1 MYCFCSGAL
10 LGQRTSQPEER
21 PQIGAVGR
29 TSALTGGR
37 TGTDRLA
44 GGGVMKKGDL
54 VRVTRPSEAFFPE
67 DVHEN
72 GVVVDYRPNVL
83 GGSSM
88 VQYRV
93 KGGWKSEMVKSPVR
107 GEVLVLSY
115 TDGGQSWYDEM
126 NVKLI

>member
-1 MYCFCSGAL
+1 M
-10 LGQRTSQPEER
+10 T
-21 PQIGAVGR
+21 
-29 TSALTGGR
+29 
-37 TGTDRLA
+37 
-44 GGGVMKKGDL
+44 KGDL
-54 VRVTRPSEAFFPE
+54 VRVTRPSDALFPE

-126 NVKLI
+126 NVELI